1 MNSTDLNDQ
10 YEAKVKEFMQLL
22 NNQQTLENEWNEFDR
37 DLIEFDGEI
46 KKHKKEIAILIDKK
60 ADIDRVMANLK
71 IPASQ
76 SRYLVR
82 QCRNELDLLKSAFF
96 QKRSEGL

>member
-1 MNSTDLNDQ
+1 MNSSDLNDQ

-22 NNQQTLENEWNEFDR
+22 TNQQTIDQEVLLIRKEIIGLENKKI
-37 DLIEFDGEI
+37 DLS
-46 KKHKKEIAILIDKK
+46 IAKSK
-60 ADIDRVMANLK
+60 AAF
-71 IPASQ
+71 
-76 SRYLVR
+76 LVR